1 MVRTAAR
8 EGRAGA
14 SSAPDS
20 VLLLV
25 LPAADEPDEPRLGA
39 ASGVRARVGEA
50 LVGGGDP
57 PQQPEL
63 VAGGRRRREHRA
75 LGSGRARAAV
85 TLQPRGGTPFCTQ
98 GAIPDTRRDGPAQH
112 SAAQTRVSFRA
123 ETFQPCPPHHP
134 AVQTCLCP
142 VQGLLSLRR
151 RFCTGTGQNGATDI
165 LEQDSTLRNARAQN
179 FQFHSSIQVGFGV
192 FCYATLTMWSLES
205 ENRTGL

>member
-1 MVRTAAR
+1 MVKTAAR

-63 VAGGRRRREHRA
+63 VAGGRRRRERRA
-75 LGSGRARAAV
+75 LGSGRA
-85 TLQPRGGTPFCTQ
+85 
-98 GAIPDTRRDGPAQH
+98 
-112 SAAQTRVSFRA
+112 
-123 ETFQPCPPHHP
+123 
-134 AVQTCLCP
+134 
-142 VQGLLSLRR
+142 
-151 RFCTGTGQNGATDI
+151 
-165 LEQDSTLRNARAQN
+165 
-179 FQFHSSIQVGFGV
+179 
-192 FCYATLTMWSLES
+192 
-205 ENRTGL
+205 